1 MKRKGKH
8 LVLRIFLVVLLAAL
22 VIFSLGAWRLFGDIV
37 TAANTVTQLESGLY
51 ALEFQG
57 DYGFDDFLAQGGAA
71 SDAEVASY
79 LLQFLSKGF
88 YHPDTTPVSADFG
101 CSTLLS
107 PRENGGYVFG
117 RNYDWE
123 PCDAMIVHTKPE
135 SGYES
140 ISTCCLDFLG
150 FGEDYRPDASMMS
163 KIQSIAAVYVPLDGM
178 NEAGLMVA
186 DLMAGDK
193 EQTHQSSH
201 AVNLTTT
208 TAIRLLLDRAATV
221 EEAIDLLGQY
231 NMHSSIGSAHHLSIA
246 DKNGISVVVE
256 YVDGQMLVTQT
267 PVVTNHYLSSAKPG
281 IGSEQSHQRFDT
293 LMQYADP
300 TNSLGMLARLRSVAQ
315 FQYPQPEE
323 NAEKTIWSIAYDPQ
337 KKSAIF
343 CFNEAYDY
351 SYTLNLGAKS
361 WITPGALTLPEILSQ
376 TAGTMVFA
384 ENATDPLPENCIFFS
399 DAADSPYANRI
410 MLTFTTDITDFRFLD
425 LDFDIACD
433 GSLLCKKNIELF
445 HQDKITANDPLVVET
460 VMGEILPIR
469 GFSFTDA
476 AGNKRTFNLFL
487 SGKDGSPLVSEWE
500 NQGSSD

>member
-22 VIFSLGAWRLFGDIV
+22 VIFALGAWRLFGDIV

-193 EQTHQSSH
+193 EQTHQSGH
-201 AVNLTTT
+201 AVDLTTT

-267 PVVTNHYLSSAKPG
+267 PVVTNHYLSSAKLG

-293 LMQYADP
+293 LMQYAQP

-323 NAEKTIWSIAYDPQ
+323 NAEKTMWSIAYDPQ
-337 KKSAIF
+337 KNSAVF
-343 CFNEAYDY
+343 CFNEAYDFC
-351 SYTLNLGAKS
+351 YTLNLGAKS
-361 WITPGALTLPEILSQ
+361 WVTPGTLTLPEIRSQ
-376 TAGTMVFA
+376 AAGTMVFA
-384 ENATDPLPENCIFFS
+384 ENVTDPLPENCIFFS
-399 DAADSPYANRI
+399 DAADSPYADRI
-410 MLTFTTDITDFRFLD
+410 RLTFSTDITDFRFLD
-425 LDFDIACD
+425 MEYDLSCVGD
-433 GSLLCKKNIELF
+433 LLCKKSTELF
-445 HQDKITANDPLVVET
+445 HQEKISAQDPVVLET
-460 VMGEILPIR
+460 TLGEILPVR

-487 SGKDGSPLVSEWE
+487 SGKDGSPLVSEWD
-500 NQGSSD
+500 N